1 MISRGRRLMRKKL
14 LSIVAL
20 MVANK
25 VIFEM
30 GLGSMPVGMS
40 YSDIAK
46 QVKEKQS
53 DNLAISIAVQSDM
66 DVVEKNDIDFDSM
79 TVEQMDTYRLEYR
92 NNLKEQ
98 HHNVIS
104 IMVVSTESSVD

>member
-1 MISRGRRLMRKKL
+1 
-14 LSIVAL
+14 
-20 MVANK
+20 
-25 VIFEM
+25 
-30 GLGSMPVGMS
+30 MPVGMS

-98 HHNVIS
+98 HSKSNRTIAAELRLYAMFINYEPAS
-104 IMVVSTESSVD
+104 